1 MEKMVTVALFENAVL
16 LLALSVA
23 YEITYLLPYKRF
35 RIKSLLNGLLI
46 SLVCF
51 AIMGVSF
58 PLNETVI
65 FDTRTILI
73 SVTGLIFGTIT
84 TTIVAVSAIVFRIVT
99 MPGIGV
105 LPGVSSIV
113 TSALTG
119 LLWRHCIFKKYI
131 KWNWLSIYIMS
142 IVTHTIMIL
151 GMFLLPYPM
160 SIEVIKIIA
169 LPIMIIYPTVTVLLS
184 LTLIKRMELRE
195 NQEARQQSEERFRSI
210 SESISDVFW
219 TMDLNLKTNFVS
231 SSIKQL
237 TGETQEEHLSKSM
250 EEKFSKKS
258 LEKLNKIIKEEFDLE
273 NDPECDKKRTR
284 MFDIEHY
291 CADGSTVWLSMK
303 ASFVRDGQGKVVGIQ
318 GISRDITD
326 IKRSHDEI
334 SYLNEHDVLT
344 GLYNR
349 RTYEKELLHL
359 NRKEHL
365 PLSVILVDI
374 NGLKLINDALG
385 NDKGDEIIVQTSK
398 LLKEIIRK
406 GDFLARIGGD
416 EFCILLPKTDIKTAR
431 EFFKLIDSECEK
443 YNSQKNNTYSHINIS
458 YGAATKENKEDD
470 FKEIYKE
477 AEDNMRRRKLLAS
490 KSSRNAVISSIKAT
504 MQEKSCETIEHEQR
518 MSLLARKI
526 GAYLNL
532 SEIEIESLDLL
543 SKLHDIG
550 KVGIPEQI
558 LRKPG
563 ELTDKEWDEM
573 RKHPE
578 IGYRIAMSSA
588 DIAPVA
594 EYVLSHHERW
604 DGLGYPRNLQGKN
617 IPLLSRILSVV
628 DAYDAMT
635 EGRIYSK
642 KMSKEEA
649 LQEIKRCSGTQFDP
663 EIAESFI
670 KIMTEEE

>member
-1 MEKMVTVALFENAVL
+1 
-16 LLALSVA
+16 
-23 YEITYLLPYKRF
+23 
-35 RIKSLLNGLLI
+35 
-46 SLVCF
+46 
-51 AIMGVSF
+51 
-58 PLNETVI
+58 
-65 FDTRTILI
+65 
-73 SVTGLIFGTIT
+73 
-84 TTIVAVSAIVFRIVT
+84 
-99 MPGIGV
+99 
-105 LPGVSSIV
+105 
-113 TSALTG
+113 
-119 LLWRHCIFKKYI
+119 
-131 KWNWLSIYIMS
+131 
-142 IVTHTIMIL
+142 
-151 GMFLLPYPM
+151 
-160 SIEVIKIIA
+160 
-169 LPIMIIYPTVTVLLS
+169 
-184 LTLIKRMELRE
+184 
-195 NQEARQQSEERFRSI
+195 
-210 SESISDVFW
+210 
-219 TMDLNLKTNFVS
+219 
-231 SSIKQL
+231 
-237 TGETQEEHLSKSM
+237 
-250 EEKFSKKS
+250 
-258 LEKLNKIIKEEFDLE
+258 
-273 NDPECDKKRTR
+273 
-284 MFDIEHY
+284 
-291 CADGSTVWLSMK
+291 
-303 ASFVRDGQGKVVGIQ
+303 
-318 GISRDITD
+318 
-326 IKRSHDEI
+326 
-334 SYLNEHDVLT
+334 LT

>member
-51 AIMGVSF
+51 AIMGLSF
-58 PLNETVI
+58 TLKDTVI
-65 FDTRTILI
+65 FDTRSILI

-84 TTIVAVSAIVFRIVT
+84 TTIVAISAIVFRIVT

-119 LLWRHCIFKKYI
+119 LIWRHRIFEKHI

-142 IVTHTIMIL
+142 IVNHTIMIL
-151 GMFLLPYPM
+151 SMFLLPYPM
-160 SIEVIKIIA
+160 SIEVIKTIT
-169 LPIMIIYPTVTVLLS
+169 LPVMIIYPIVTVFLS
-184 LTLIKRMELRE
+184 LTLIKRMELRAI
-195 NQEARQQSEERFRSI
+195 QEARQQSEERFRSI

-219 TMDLNLKTNFVS
+219 TMDMDLKTNFVS

-237 TGETQEEHLSKSM
+237 TGETQEEHMSKSV

-273 NDPECDKKRTR
+273 NDPDCDKKRTR

-303 ASFVRDGQGKVVGIQ
+303 VSFVRDENGKAVGIQ
-318 GISRDITD
+318 GVSRNITD

-334 SYLNEHDVLT
+334 IYLNEHDVLT

-349 RTYEKELLHL
+349 RTYDKELLNL
-359 NRKEHL
+359 NREEQL
-365 PLSVILVDI
+365 PLSVMLVDI
-374 NGLKLINDALG
+374 DGLKLINDALG

-398 LLKEIIRK
+398 LLKKIIRK
-406 GDFLARIGGD
+406 EDFLARIGGD
-416 EFCILLPKTDIKTAR
+416 EFCILLPKTSIKTAR
-431 EFFKLIDSECEK
+431 ELFKHIDREKEK
-443 YNSQKNNTYSHINIS
+443 YNSQKSNTYSHINIS
-458 YGAATKENKEDD
+458 YGAATKEKKEDD

-477 AEDNMRRRKLLAS
+477 AEENMRRRKLLAS

-504 MQEKSCETIEHEQR
+504 MQEKSYETSEHEQR
-518 MSLLARKI
+518 MSLLARKLGTI
-526 GAYLNL
+526 LNL

-543 SKLHDIG
+543 AKLHDIG
-550 KVGIPEQI
+550 KIGIPEHI
-558 LRKPG
+558 LKKPG
-563 ELTDKEWDEM
+563 KLTDKEWDEM

-588 DIAPVA
+588 DIAPIA
-594 EYVLSHHERW
+594 EYILSHHERW
-604 DGLGYPRNLQGKN
+604 DGGGYPRNLKGKS
-617 IPLLSRILSVV
+617 IPLLSRILAVV

-635 EGRIYSK
+635 EERSYSK
-642 KMSKEEA
+642 TMSKEEA
-649 LQEIKRCSGTQFDP
+649 LNEIQRCSGTQFDP

-670 KIMTEEE
+670 KIMNEEE

>member
-1 MEKMVTVALFENAVL
+1 MEKTVTIKLLENAVL
-16 LLALSVA
+16 LLALSVV

-35 RIKSLLNGLLI
+35 RIKSILNGLLI
-46 SLVCF
+46 SLICF
-51 AIMGVSF
+51 AVMGLSF
-58 PLNETVI
+58 TLKDTVI
-65 FDTRTILI
+65 FDTRSILI

-84 TTIVAVSAIVFRIVT
+84 TTIVAISAIVFRIVT

-119 LLWRHCIFKKYI
+119 LIWRHRIFEKHI

-237 TGETQEEHLSKSM
+237 TGETQEEHMNKSM
-250 EEKFSKKS
+250 EEKFPKKS
-258 LEKLNKIIKEEFDLE
+258 LEKLSRIIKEEFDLE
-273 NDPECDKKRTR
+273 NDPGCDKKRTR

-303 ASFVRDGQGKVVGIQ
+303 ASFVRDELGKAVGIQ
-318 GISRDITD
+318 GVSRNITD

-334 SYLNEHDVLT
+334 IYLNEHDVLT

-359 NRKEHL
+359 NREDQL
-365 PLSVILVDI
+365 PLSVMLVDI
-374 NGLKLINDALG
+374 DGLKLINDALG

-398 LLKEIIRK
+398 LLKKIIRK
-406 GDFLARIGGD
+406 EDFLARIGGD
-416 EFCILLPKTDIKTAR
+416 EFCILLPKTSIKTAR
-431 EFFKLIDSECEK
+431 ELFKHIDREKEK
-443 YNSQKNNTYSHINIS
+443 YNSQKSNTYSHINIS
-458 YGAATKENKEDD
+458 YGAATKEKKEDD

-477 AEDNMRRRKLLAS
+477 AEENMRRRKLLAS

-504 MQEKSCETIEHEQR
+504 MQEKSYETSEHEQR
-518 MSLLARKI
+518 MSLLARKLGTI
-526 GAYLNL
+526 LNL

-543 SKLHDIG
+543 AKLHDIG
-550 KVGIPEQI
+550 KIGIPEHI
-558 LRKPG
+558 LKKPG
-563 ELTDKEWDEM
+563 KLTDKEWDEM

-588 DIAPVA
+588 DIAPIA
-594 EYVLSHHERW
+594 EYILSHHERW
-604 DGLGYPRNLQGKN
+604 DGGGYPRNLKGKS
-617 IPLLSRILSVV
+617 IPLLSRILAVV

-635 EGRIYSK
+635 EERSYSK
-642 KMSKEEA
+642 TMSKEEA
-649 LQEIKRCSGTQFDP
+649 LNEIQRCSGTQFDP

-670 KIMTEEE
+670 KIMNEEE